1 MIRFSCKCAS
11 VLEVPA
17 DQAGL
22 TVQCPDCGRLNDV
35 PNLSDLA
42 NLDQEG
48 GYKIGDALKRNEPN
62 RLADLNQAFSRDRSI
77 EIDMRGP
84 IGAGPVQ
91 GADYPDAPM
100 LRPAGGPPPGTEIPL
115 AEEAEPALPA
125 RPRYDPETGELIVA
139 LDVRPPAP
147 DPPPPKPLPMATLR
161 NLTAEDLARSPQGLR
176 VLLELFRPL
185 NLLVVGLFAICISF
199 LFVSILGAAIVPL
212 CVVASFFLLM
222 LVFSHIGN
230 VIEDTG
236 PLEKDELP
244 RPLRDVNLAEDC
256 SYPFGRVVLS
266 LLAAYLPYMMWTGMP
281 ILTWLASSVPA
292 TAPVIDAVR
301 EPASWGLLGLGTLF
315 FPAILLTLCTS
326 GGVVNLRPDRV
337 LGVVRCA
344 GFVDYSAAV
353 LLWAGIMF
361 LGNVYTGLI
370 MPVSVTWFLLILLLI
385 APVIYSILGHGLGW
399 LLGSIYR
406 RHHDE
411 FPWAYQIA
419 EHRQHFGFPVMRAP
433 KSPAQATPT
442 GFSVTPLSQTPA
454 PAPPPRTSSRKSEV
468 R

>member
-22 TVQCPDCGRLNDV
+22 TVQCPECGRLNDV
-35 PNLSDLA
+35 PNLGDLA
-42 NLDQEG
+42 NLDQDG
-48 GYKIGDALKRNEPN
+48 GYKIGAAQLRNEPN

-84 IGAGPVQ
+84 VGAGPVQ
-91 GADYPDAPM
+91 GADYPDAPP
-100 LRPAGGPPPGTEIPL
+100 LRLEGGPPPGIEIPL
-115 AEEAEPALPA
+115 AEEAEPAPTP

-139 LDVRPPAP
+139 LDVKPPAA

-161 NLTAEDLARSPQGLR
+161 DLTAEDLANSPQGLT

-185 NLLVVGLFAICISF
+185 NLLVVGICAIAISF
-199 LFVSILGAAIVPL
+199 LFASMLGGMMVRF
-212 CVVASFFLLM
+212 CWGASFFLLA
-222 LVFSHIGN
+222 LVFSHIAN

-244 RPLRDVNLAEDC
+244 RPLRDVNLGED
-256 SYPFGRVVLS
+256 YWHPFGRVFLS

-281 ILTWLASSVPA
+281 ILTWLADAVPA
-292 TAPVIDAVR
+292 AAPVIDAARAPVQ
-301 EPASWGLLGLGTLF
+301 WGLLGLGTLF

-326 GGVVNLRPDRV
+326 GGVINLRPDRV
-337 LGVVRCA
+337 IGVVRCA
-344 GFVDYSAAV
+344 GFVDYPAAV
-353 LLWAGIMF
+353 LLWTAVMF

-370 MPVSVTWFLLILLLI
+370 MPISITWFLIILLMI
-385 APVIYSILGHGLGW
+385 APVIYSILAHGLGW

-411 FPWAYQIA
+411 FPWAYQVA

-433 KSPAQATPT
+433 RS
-442 GFSVTPLSQTPA
+442 
-454 PAPPPRTSSRKSEV
+454 PAPPPPTLGFAVGPVAPPPKPAQAPAWRKREV